1 MTESYLGK
9 REFVIETYIKGEGVA
24 REAILE
30 PTAESL
36 MAGWMFAESVQL
48 VFKTRLSKWMKMPNY
63 GCAEPVLNI
72 AHFSVQHRL
81 SEAGGVLHRRNLVSC
96 RE

>member
-1 MTESYLGK
+1 MRWKPTSKQKVWLE
-9 REFVIETYIKGEGVA
+9 RP
-24 REAILE
+24 ILE

-48 VFKTRLSKWMKMPNY
+48 VFKMRLSKQMKMPNY

-72 AHFSVQHRL
+72 AHLSVRCRL
-81 SEAGGVLHRRNLVSC
+81 SEAGGVLCRQSLVSC
-96 RE
+96 REEQR

>member
-1 MTESYLGK
+1 MKPTSKVKVWLK
-9 REFVIETYIKGEGVA
+9 RP
-24 REAILE
+24 ILE

-72 AHFSVQHRL
+72 AHVSVQRGL
-81 SEAGGVLHRRNLVSC
+81 SEASGVLHRQNFASC
-96 RE
+96 RA